1 MLVPSD
7 RRPPREPRPQSP
19 QLTLRVA
26 LFGGLAVVLFTVIF
40 FRLWVLQV
48 LSTDQYQSE
57 AAASRLRTVRVTA
70 ARGRVLDVN
79 GKVLV
84 ENRPGDAI
92 TFDLAADATVAT
104 RCAVMPPRQPPDPV
118 PPTAAQMNVLLHGL
132 KGKRRTLRRREI
144 LARYRPRPHPT
155 PWRGCAAA
163 NVAIGRL
170 AVLAG
175 TSLSDLEDRIHSAT
189 VRSPFQPVTLVAD
202 ASRPLMFYLKEHAP
216 EFAGVHV
223 AKRNVRYYPYGPVAA
238 HLFGEI
244 GQFTAED
251 LKRPDLYPGATAGD
265 VVGHSGIERTYD
277 RWLRGRDGTLN
288 VQVNAQGVPQGVA
301 TLLPAPIPGDDVRL
315 TIDIDLQRAAEAA
328 INDGIRMARAGVPG
342 LGTPMRRAARGA
354 LVLLDARTGAVR
366 AMASN
371 PGFDP
376 NRLVGHGSDA
386 YAARLYRNA
395 ADAPLLNRAADG
407 IYPPGSTFKPVT
419 AIAALESS
427 VLQVDEKIHCG
438 PFLVVDHQKY
448 KNYEADTNTDLTLR
462 PALSQS
468 CDTYFYELGRRLYDR
483 TTGNGSYQPQP
494 LWMRKLGFGAP
505 TGLDIPDAAGV
516 APDAAYKKKLFGTD
530 PINNR
535 WTSGDAVNASI
546 GQGYVQVTPLQIAT
560 LYALIANGGT
570 LVTPH
575 VGSRIED
582 ASGDVVRVL
591 RFPARRTVN
600 VQPFVLDTIRAG
612 LQGVTHDVTGT
623 ATTAFAGFAV
633 PVAGKT
639 GTAQKP
645 PLDDYSWF
653 VGYGPIGHPELVAV
667 CVIEQGGFGGVAAA
681 RAVREVL
688 AKAFHVTAPGGPVGT
703 DGKPIKPDPVQAAN
717 ALRVGDWT
725 QPGTGGGG

>member
-1 MLVPSD
+1 MLAGNE

-19 QLTLRVA
+19 QLTVRVA
-26 LFGGLAVVLFTVIF
+26 LFGAIAVVLFGVLF

-48 LSTDQYQSE
+48 LSTDRYQTE
-57 AAASRLRTVRVTA
+57 AAASRLRTVQVVA
-70 ARGRVLDVN
+70 SRGRILDVN

-92 TFDLAADATVAT
+92 TFDLAADSIVGT
-104 RCAVMPPRQPPDPV
+104 RCAVMAPRQPPDPA
-118 PPTAAQMNVLLHGL
+118 PPTAAEMKVLLHGL
-132 KGKRRTLRRREI
+132 KGKARTRRREAI
-144 LARYRPRPHPT
+144 LARYRPRPRPR

-170 AVLAG
+170 AA
-175 TSLSDLEDRIHSAT
+175 LSRTPLTVFEDRIHAAT
-189 VRSPFQPVTLVAD
+189 IRSPFQPVTLVAD

-216 EFAGVHV
+216 EFLGVHV
-223 AKRNVRYYPYGPVAA
+223 AKRNVRFYPYGAVAA

-244 GQFTAED
+244 GQFTADD
-251 LKRPDLYPGATAGD
+251 LKRPGVYPGATSGD

-301 TLLPAPIPGDDVRL
+301 TLLPAPIAGDDVRL
-315 TIDIDLQRAAEAA
+315 TIDIDLQRAAEVAVR
-328 INDGIRMARAGVPG
+328 DGIRMARAGVAG
-342 LGTPMRRAARGA
+342 LKQPMRHAARGA

-366 AMASN
+366 AMVSY

-386 YAARLYRNA
+386 YVAQLYRDA

-419 AIAALESS
+419 AIAALESG
-427 VLQVDEKIHCG
+427 VLRVDERIHCG

-483 TTGNGSYQPQP
+483 TTGNGSFQPQP
-494 LWMRKLGFGAP
+494 LWMRRLGFGAP

-516 APDAAYKKKLFGTD
+516 APDAAYKKQLFGHD
-530 PINNR
+530 PINDR

-560 LYALIANGGT
+560 LYALLANGGT

-575 VGSRIED
+575 LGARVED
-582 ASGDVVRVL
+582 STGEVVRVL
-591 RFPARRTVN
+591 RFPARRTVAI
-600 VQPFVLDTIRAG
+600 QPYVLDTIRAG
-612 LQGVTHDVTGT
+612 LVGVTHDATGT
-623 ATTAFAGFAV
+623 AVSAFAGFAV

-645 PLDDYSWF
+645 PLDDFSWF
-653 VGYGPIGHPELVAV
+653 VGYAPVDRPQLVAV

-688 AKAFHVTAPGGPVGT
+688 AKAFAVTATGGATGT
-703 DGKPIKPDPVQAAN
+703 DGRPIAVDAVQAAN
-717 ALRVGDWT
+717 AIRLGDWT
-725 QPGTGGGG
+725 QPGAGG